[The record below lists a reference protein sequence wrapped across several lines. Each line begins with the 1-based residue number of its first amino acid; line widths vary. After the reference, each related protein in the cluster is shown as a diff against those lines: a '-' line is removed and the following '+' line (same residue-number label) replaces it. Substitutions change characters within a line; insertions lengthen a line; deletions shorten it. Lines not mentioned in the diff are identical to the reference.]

1 MEKVSAMKKVALF
14 LMIVGLAVA
23 LVACQGAVGPTGDDG
38 ATGPQGPQGEP
49 GEPGATGPTGPVGP
63 SPIAAKTGA
72 GTVLLINDVTNAD
85 ESITVGGPETFD
97 VSSEFSGGDSSVT
110 YKAAM
115 SVTDAAATPAPYTI
129 SLTGSMLT
137 VTLASTTA
145 QEYEEPADGDTDGDI
160 EGDELNDAYEIT
172 LSATYNDVT
181 VTRPL
186 YVLRNQAPRT
196 FGDTGVTGIIRIENV
211 RLGSQ
216 EAARDAT
223 VPHKDWTATADAAIE
238 GNDWPDDAAN
248 AYIKCSMLNV
258 CTITLV
264 NAANDAHFQDDGDL
278 TYTAT
283 ADKANV
289 TVASTANGKS
299 IILTGVTTTMAASKA
314 NTFASEGV
322 TVTVTATDAGGM
334 YATNYLKVIVDA
346 RPVPGADVGPT
357 AFVFP
362 AATVGDTITIPLA
375 SYATD
380 PEGADV
386 TFYLADSS
394 RAANNKATATITD
407 GNLVVTS
414 GAFTGPRTFNLRAY
428 EPVIDHAMDTT
439 ATSPAIGGVGQW
451 REFSLTVDNK
461 RGL

>member
-1 MEKVSAMKKVALF
+1 MKKVALF
-14 LMIVGLAVA
+14 MMIVGLAVA
-23 LVACQGAVGPTGDDG
+23 MVACQGAVGPTGDDG
-38 ATGPQGPQGEP
+38 ATGPRGPQGPQGDS
-49 GEPGATGPTGPVGP
+49 GATGPVGP

-72 GTVLLINDVTNAD
+72 GTVLLVDDVTKAD
-85 ESITVGGPETFD
+85 DTVSVGGAETFD

-115 SVTDAAATPAPYTI
+115 SATDAAATPAPYTI

-137 VTLASTTA
+137 VTLASATA
-145 QEYEEPADGDTDGDI
+145 ANYTEPVTPATGEVTLG
-160 EGDELNDAYEIT
+160 GAYAIT

-196 FGDTGVTGIIRIENV
+196 VGDTGVTGIGRIDNV